1 MENVTSIE
9 VIVVV
14 PASITGAI
22 VAPAAVST
30 VAVMVLCITGS
41 GNRSIHGSSNCIGY
55 GNDGYIPGGSQ
66 NNTVW

>member
-14 PASITGAI
+14 PASIIGAI

-30 VAVMVLCITGS
+30 VAVMVLFIIGS
-41 GNRSIHGSSNCIGY
+41 GNRSIHGSSNCIGN